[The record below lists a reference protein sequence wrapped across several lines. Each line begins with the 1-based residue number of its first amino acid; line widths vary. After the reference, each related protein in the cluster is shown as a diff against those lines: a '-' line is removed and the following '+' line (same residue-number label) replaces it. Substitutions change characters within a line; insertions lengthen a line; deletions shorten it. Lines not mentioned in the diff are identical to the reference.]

1 MVKKENLSFVTC
13 TFKNGSISAPLLA
26 TLCCQMERVHESTP
40 IPTSRT
46 AAFVL
51 FVAVLLAFVV
61 ETQTTQV
68 SGAFMV
74 IAIT

>member
-1 MVKKENLSFVTC
+1 
-13 TFKNGSISAPLLA
+13 
-26 TLCCQMERVHESTP
+26 MERVHESTP

>member
-1 MVKKENLSFVTC
+1 
-13 TFKNGSISAPLLA
+13 
-26 TLCCQMERVHESTP
+26 MERVHESTP

-51 FVAVLLAFVV
+51 FISVLIAFVA

-68 SGAFMV
+68 SDAFTSV
-74 IAIT
+74 AIT